1 MKNRKRIGALLAF
14 GLLCLLL
21 LLLGRPSRSTVATQ
35 PAAPEPAPPP
45 SPGSFTHHHPAPALE
60 DPPAL
65 PVIEAMSVENR
76 EVCSGQDNMVTVRL
90 AGAYANDPSIRILM
104 PAASAAGPQ
113 MPFSLNLWGGQQPE
127 MPEVSVYGSRGVLAT
142 VKIPTV
148 TVKDCTPEP
157 SLSVGVSLEPNTSAT
172 YTFTATIRNPGNT
185 PFQAVEW
192 QWDFGDGTDG
202 TTHVRT
208 VEHGYEDRPQKT
220 RMSSFLVHVRAVDAQ
235 GMELVGRTGLE
246 LRNPA
251 FEALSIKHAIVLST
265 ELNPRFPALASDG
278 KVTER
283 VRVHHAYDKPVTI
296 EKVILQ
302 RYRQTPEGREEVQAS
317 ELRPA
322 QVLAT
327 NVIPPGSGVEAVA
340 TLDVDA
346 DRDVSFLTFELRGR
360 SADGLPAWGQFSVM
374 RPPALIRPDERRPI
388 ADARL
393 KAKILATRALLKQD
407 VVTQDDIDRLQRE
420 GAFEHL
426 AEEVAM
432 NDDQPSPGAE
442 QQGAAPAKLPRGST
456 MGRAHPAGR

>member
-65 PVIEAMSVENR
+65 PVIAAMSVENR
-76 EVCSGQDNMVTVRL
+76 EVCSGQDNMATARL

-113 MPFSLNLWGGQQPE
+113 MRFSLFLWGGQLSE
-127 MPEVSVYGSRGVLAT
+127 MPVVSVYGSRGVLAT

-148 TVKDCTPEP
+148 SVKDCTPEP

-172 YTFTATIRNPGNT
+172 YTFTATIRNPRNT
-185 PFQAVEW
+185 PIQAVEW

-251 FEALSIKHAIVLST
+251 FEA
-265 ELNPRFPALASDG
+265 
-278 KVTER
+278 
-283 VRVHHAYDKPVTI
+283 
-296 EKVILQ
+296 
-302 RYRQTPEGREEVQAS
+302 
-317 ELRPA
+317 
-322 QVLAT
+322 
-327 NVIPPGSGVEAVA
+327 
-340 TLDVDA
+340 
-346 DRDVSFLTFELRGR
+346 
-360 SADGLPAWGQFSVM
+360 
-374 RPPALIRPDERRPI
+374 
-388 ADARL
+388 
-393 KAKILATRALLKQD
+393 TRALLKQD
-407 VVTQDDIDRLQRE
+407 VVTQDVSDRLQRE

-456 MGRAHPAGR
+456 MGRAHPAGRLTLYHRHDGGGTALTGRSRVA